1 MVCCISKNVE
11 KMNVFLIQQYFLF
24 LGGFWNVQNFSQI
37 SGALA
42 IEFGERCYIKAL
54 DNGLF
59 VLGPPHDEG
68 NNDEGTYSTSN
79 YHYIT
84 DVI

>member
-1 MVCCISKNVE
+1 MTLYFHGISKV
-11 KMNVFLIQQYFLF
+11 KLC
-24 LGGFWNVQNFSQI
+24 LGGWWSVQNFSQI

-68 NNDEGTYSTSN
+68 RYLP
-79 YHYIT
+79 YHFT
-84 DVI
+84 

>member
-1 MVCCISKNVE
+1 M
-11 KMNVFLIQQYFLF
+11 
-24 LGGFWNVQNFSQI
+24 QNFGQI

-42 IEFGERCYIKAL
+42 IEFGERCYIKSL

-68 NNDEGTYSTSN
+68 IFQTLYLSEAQLTELVLVDTFRRSTC
-79 YHYIT
+79 T
-84 DVI
+84 

>member
-1 MVCCISKNVE
+1 MD
-11 KMNVFLIQQYFLF
+11 
-24 LGGFWNVQNFSQI
+24 LGGWWSVQNFSEI
-37 SGALA
+37 SGTLA

-68 NNDEGTYSTSN
+68 IFEYAS
-79 YHYIT
+79 YIFFQH
-84 DVI
+84 

>member
-1 MVCCISKNVE
+1 M
-11 KMNVFLIQQYFLF
+11 
-24 LGGFWNVQNFSQI
+24 QNFSQI

-68 NNDEGTYSTSN
+68 INEEGTYSRSN

-84 DVI
+84 DFL

>member
-1 MVCCISKNVE
+1 LIHQFSINIAGGWWSVE
-11 KMNVFLIQQYFLF
+11 
-24 LGGFWNVQNFSQI
+24 NFGQI
-37 SGALA
+37 SGTLA

-68 NNDEGTYSTSN
+68 IANKLS
-79 YHYIT
+79 
-84 DVI
+84 VIYFFQD

>member
-1 MVCCISKNVE
+1 M
-11 KMNVFLIQQYFLF
+11 
-24 LGGFWNVQNFSQI
+24 QNFSQI

-68 NNDEGTYSTSN
+68 RYLP
-79 YHYIT
+79 YHFT
-84 DVI
+84 

>member
-1 MVCCISKNVE
+1 M
-11 KMNVFLIQQYFLF
+11 
-24 LGGFWNVQNFSQI
+24 QNFGQI

-42 IEFGERCYIKAL
+42 IEFGEQCYIKAL

-68 NNDEGTYSTSN
+68 NFHVDLIPYT
-79 YHYIT
+79 IQ
-84 DVI
+84 